1 MIGVYGESILR
12 PVLMIPTSKAMG
24 YRFQNSPDCSE
35 TDYPVNLG
43 HNRKHGIVSESSCYA
58 EFVAYNGKESL

>member
-1 MIGVYGESILR
+1 
-12 PVLMIPTSKAMG
+12 MIPTSKAMG